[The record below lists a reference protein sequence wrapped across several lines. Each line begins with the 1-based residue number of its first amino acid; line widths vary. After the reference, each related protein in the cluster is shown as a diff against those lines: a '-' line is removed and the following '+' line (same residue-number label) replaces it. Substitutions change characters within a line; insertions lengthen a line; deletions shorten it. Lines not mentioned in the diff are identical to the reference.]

1 MLPPQVLL
9 LGEEP
14 NTGKSAF
21 LTAASEQQ
29 KVAWYNVPAEESQR
43 TDATTTPII
52 ACTRTV
58 TLETDPSSSVPL
70 IVWKSDVK
78 ACHLSN
84 VLNSNSNNNT
94 TTNLLN
100 QILQMDKLSSILL
113 FYDPSNRGSYDAI
126 RNVYIPLLLHWAGKM
141 SFQYAGEKR
150 TPRER
155 ARDRNSPIERRGDAS
170 WPPIILVAN
179 NSQSIEQS
187 CELKEPDRIHQTVVT
202 VEEGLE
208 LAEWIR
214 TQHPESQCT
223 ADPRHCF
230 DYRSNETHKCLQ
242 PMRLEAGTL
251 ANVEFVEIQSQSNC
265 NELIRMAAAVSARS
279 YMERRF
285 AEVLCAR
292 TRSPGI
298 VALCKAAVLD
308 NAHTC
313 ALLLATQR
321 KLMLPSSTAKDARN
335 ADVADALDAT
345 TTDLPAWNTSWA
357 EWDQS
362 NFKEWVHPD
371 PEATVLLHPV
381 FSCGTSKVTEK
392 EKEGKKM
399 EKSNVR
405 CNVS

>member
-29 KVAWYNVPAEESQR
+29 KVAWYNVSAEESQR

-58 TLETDPSSSVPL
+58 TLDTDPSSSVPL

-141 SFQYAGEKR
+141 SFQYAGDKR

-155 ARDRNSPIERRGDAS
+155 TRDRNSPIERRGDAS

-292 TRSPGI
+292 TRSPDS

-335 ADVADALDAT
+335 ADVADALDA